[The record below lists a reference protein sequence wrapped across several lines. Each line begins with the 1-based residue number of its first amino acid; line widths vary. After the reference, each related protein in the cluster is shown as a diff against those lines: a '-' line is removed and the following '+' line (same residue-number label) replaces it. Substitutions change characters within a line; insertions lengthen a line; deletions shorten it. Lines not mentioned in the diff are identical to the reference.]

1 MYYFENDLLE
11 HFPRNISLESHYP
24 LTKRQKQLLPTQ
36 EEFSSPPRLILHFT
50 SKVFTK
56 TSRVVCVIMGKDIH
70 LSEVKSKTKC

>member
-1 MYYFENDLLE
+1 MYYFENELLE
-11 HFPRNISLESHYP
+11 HFPRNVSLESHYP

-36 EEFSSPPRLILHFT
+36 EEFSSPPRFILH
-50 SKVFTK
+50 FTK

>member
-36 EEFSSPPRLILHFT
+36 EEFSSPSQIDFT
-50 SKVFTK
+50 FHIKSIHKNVSSGVRRNGQRYPPFRSK
-56 TSRVVCVIMGKDIH
+56 I
-70 LSEVKSKTKC
+70 